1 MIKRIVMLIVLGLIF
16 SSSDFIYYGKIAV
29 QDNIRYLERE
39 KERKESRKK
48 DGPSAS
54 GNVKYPEYKKG
65 VKEAIQDV
73 MKRPVN
79 KKVEFEGL
87 TLLIPENTRLNLKYG
102 NVVDEKTG
110 YGIPILFERDDY
122 CTKVFYSKKVRNNLY
137 ILIEYN
143 DMDKDLDVI
152 AQKIIKAN
160 GFSKNCK

>member
-1 MIKRIVMLIVLGLIF
+1 MIKRMIILIIMGLTL
-16 SSSDFIYYGKIAV
+16 SSCQLFTEAIK
-29 QDNIRYLERE
+29 DNIYRVERERE
-39 KERKESRKK
+39 KKELSKK
-48 DGPSAS
+48 DGPGAI
-54 GNVKYPEYKKG
+54 NNEKYTEG

-79 KKVEFEGL
+79 KRVEFEET
-87 TLLIPENTRLNLKYG
+87 TLLIPENTRLNLKHG

-152 AQKIIKAN
+152 GQKIIKAN
-160 GFSKNCK
+160 GFTNTCK